1 MSPDGEA
8 EPPPAAAAAADDGG
22 GGGGG
27 AAEPRST
34 PPRPDRDPAGSP
46 EEKAPED
53 LSPPSSD
60 DDVDPDHGNGEGLAD
75 SAAAAAAADH
85 LKRKII
91 RQVEYYFSDENLPTD
106 NYMLGWIRKNKQ
118 GFVPIGIVAS
128 FRKMK
133 KLTLDHS
140 VVATALKEST
150 FLVVS
155 PDGKKVKRLH
165 PLPSTEALD
174 PKLRTVLVE
183 NLPEDHSVEN
193 LKRIFIEVGKVKSIS
208 VHDPS
213 AVEESKKHGKSEKLH
228 STKLHALIEYETVEA
243 AEKAVAA
250 LNNEGDWRNGMH
262 VKILK
267 RMGKQGQRKVI
278 WRVTESEKNGS
289 AHLFDQVGVEED
301 HKLSEHHD
309 SVPDEEDGDHIPKE
323 KNEDRSRNHG
333 RPRRYNLRGVNGH
346 GHGTTTST
354 HIVEPSKPPPGPRMP
369 DGTRGFTMGR
379 GRPLVPDLS

>member
-1 MSPDGEA
+1 MPPEGEA
-8 EPPPAAAAAADDGG
+8 EPPAVAAVGDGEAADLLL
-22 GGGGG
+22 
-27 AAEPRST
+27 P
-34 PPRPDRDPAGSP
+34 PPRPDCAAVGSP
-46 EEKAPED
+46 EEKVPED
-53 LSPPSSD
+53 LSPSSD
-60 DDVDPDHGNGEGLAD
+60 DDVDPDHGNDEG
-75 SAAAAAAADH
+75 SAATGVLTDD

-106 NYMLGWIRKNKQ
+106 KYMMNLIKKNKQ

-133 KLTLDHS
+133 KLTQDHS
-140 VVATALKEST
+140 AVATALKEST

-155 PDGKKVKRLH
+155 PDEKKVKRLH
-165 PLPSTEALD
+165 PLPNTEALD

-193 LKRIFIEVGKVKSIS
+193 LERIFFEVGKVKSIS

-213 AVEESKKHGKSEKLH
+213 AVEESKKHGKSEKLL

-250 LNNEGDWRNGMH
+250 LNNEQDWRNGMH

-267 RMGKQGQRKVI
+267 RMGKQGQRKVN
-278 WRVTESEKNGS
+278 WRVTESEKNVS
-289 AHLFDQVGVEED
+289 THIFDQVGVEEN

-323 KNEDRSRNHG
+323 KNGDRSRNIG
-333 RPRRYNLRGVNGH
+333 RPRRYNHRGMNGQ

-354 HIVEPSKPPPGPRMP
+354 HIIEPSKPPPGPRMP
-369 DGTRGFTMGR
+369 DGTKGFTMGR
-379 GRPLVPDLS
+379 GRPPVPDLS

>member
-1 MSPDGEA
+1 MASEGEA
-8 EPPPAAAAAADDGG
+8 EPAAAATAAAGDG
-22 GGGGG
+22 
-27 AAEPRST
+27 EEVELLL
-34 PPRPDRDPAGSP
+34 PPPPPPLPDPASVGSP
-46 EEKAPED
+46 EEKASGD
-53 LSPPSSD
+53 LSPSSD
-60 DDVDPDHGNGEGLAD
+60 DDANPDHGNDEGLAQ
-75 SAAAAAAADH
+75 AAAAVAAAVLADD
-85 LKRKII
+85 LKQKIV

-106 NYMLGWIRKNKQ
+106 NYMMGWIKKNKQ
-118 GFVPIGIVAS
+118 GFVPIGVIAS

-133 KLTLDHS
+133 KLTQDHS

-155 PDGKKVKRLH
+155 PDEKKVKRLH
-165 PLPSTEALD
+165 PFPSTEALD
-174 PKLRTVLVE
+174 PKLCTVLVE

-193 LKRIFIEVGKVKSIS
+193 LERIFSEVGKVKSVS
-208 VHDPS
+208 VHNPS
-213 AVEESKKHGKSEKLH
+213 AVEEPKKHGKPEKLH

-250 LNNEGDWRNGMH
+250 LNNEEDWRNGMH

-267 RMGKQGQRKVI
+267 RMGKQGQRKI
-278 WRVTESEKNGS
+278 NWRVTVSERNGS
-289 AHLFDQVGVEED
+289 AHLFNQVGVEED

-309 SVPDEEDGDHIPKE
+309 SVPDEEDGDRIPKD
-323 KNEDRSRNHG
+323 KNGDRSRNYG
-333 RPRRYNLRGVNGH
+333 RPKRYNHRGMNGH

-354 HIVEPSKPPPGPRMP
+354 HIVEPSKPPSGPRMP